1 MAKYDLMAEPP
12 LAGTDLSI
20 GDARLLAPRAPSLV
34 SIALPLGGEA
44 AAETALQ
51 SAFKVALPDSG
62 HSAVAPDGLRVVRTG
77 PDQAMVLLPDPR
89 PRPEAFVSAKLKD
102 TVYTTDQSD
111 VWVCLTLEG
120 HGALAVLERICPL
133 DLDLSVFPVD
143 AAARTMMEHLGV
155 MIIRTSDDA
164 FLLLSA
170 SSSAGSFLH
179 MMETSMRNVA

>member
-1 MAKYDLMAEPP
+1 MAEYHLIAEPP

-20 GDARLLAPRAPSLV
+20 GAARLFAPSALSLV
-34 SIALPLGGEA
+34 SIAFPLGQEA
-44 AAETALQ
+44 KAENALTA
-51 SAFKVALPDSG
+51 AFKVDLPESG
-62 HSAVAPDGLRVVRTG
+62 HSALSQDGVRVVRTG
-77 PDQAMVLLPDPR
+77 PDQAMVVLPEPR
-89 PRPEAFVSAKLKD
+89 QSPELFVSEELKG

-111 VWVCLTLEG
+111 VWVSLALEG
-120 HGALAVLERICPL
+120 PGALTVLARICPI
-133 DLDLSVFPVD
+133 DLDPSVFPMN

-155 MIIRTSDDA
+155 MIIRTGENA